1 MYNHVISTDLIHSA
15 LYNNN
20 PKNAGYKNKRGLL
33 RINPFPLKAK
43 SLEKIN

>member
-1 MYNHVISTDLIHSA
+1 MYNYVISTDLIHSA

-20 PKNAGYKNKRGLL
+20 KNAGYKNKRGLL

-43 SLEKIN
+43 SLIEKIN